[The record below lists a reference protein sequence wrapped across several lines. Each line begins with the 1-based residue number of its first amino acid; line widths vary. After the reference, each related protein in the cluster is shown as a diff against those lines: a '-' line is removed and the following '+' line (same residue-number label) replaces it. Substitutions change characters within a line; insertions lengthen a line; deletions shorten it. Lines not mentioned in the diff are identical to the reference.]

1 MTHVWHL
8 IHWPEPNTTW
18 HPVSP
23 SNSSAHFVQRKQWQ
37 NTAGIVLL
45 KSFPSSMQKFLHPN
59 ILKIRFLTLKEK
71 KENIGQIEKNI
82 LEMLLEFLFYFYIL
96 FSLKCNCI
104 YFPLMLKWKG
114 LPHKVDLISKWKE
127 AITILIPIAVMI
139 LFSCMKEQII
149 WQHSSCLAASNIDY

>member
-59 ILKIRFLTLKEK
+59 ILKIRFLTLKKRKYWTNWE
-71 KENIGQIEKNI
+71 EHIGNVIRI
-82 LEMLLEFLFYFYIL
+82 FIL
-96 FSLKCNCI
+96 FSLNCNCI

-127 AITILIPIAVMI
+127 AITILIPIAIMI
-139 LFSCMKEQII
+139 LFSCMTEQII
-149 WQHSSCLAASNIDY
+149 WQHSSCLATSNIDY

>member
-1 MTHVWHL
+1 MYGTDLFQRLLDLKTSDIYHMFWEQKDDAELLKHNDQHCFSDTVTHVWHL

-59 ILKIRFLTLKEK
+59 ILKIRFLTLKKRKYWTNWE
-71 KENIGQIEKNI
+71 EHIGNVIRI
-82 LEMLLEFLFYFYIL
+82 FISSFL
-96 FSLKCNCI
+96 
-104 YFPLMLKWKG
+104 WT
-114 LPHKVDLISKWKE
+114 V
-127 AITILIPIAVMI
+127 IA
-139 LFSCMKEQII
+139 FTSPWC
-149 WQHSSCLAASNIDY
+149 